1 MKFKAVV
8 LRGLLISV
16 TLMAFLLGYNV
27 KTTLAAAGFFQTYII
42 LNIQS
47 EGNTYYDAGAD
58 TANPDFHNANLGTF
72 TTDDA
77 LILKGGQAKTY
88 KNNGSDVQ
96 SVYLDYCV
104 YPSGSSCSGGFSS
117 VSLPWQ
123 SDLDSCDDGV
133 CDQQWEKAN
142 TSINIL
148 QGLTPGNYILAV
160 YFHADTN
167 KVDCPS
173 VFYDNRGG
181 NNYTASF
188 TLNDPTAVDLAA
200 FTAEPQGNAIR
211 VTWETAQELDNLGF
225 NLYRSTTPAGP
236 WTQVNTE
243 LIPAQNPGATFGA
256 VYEVLDPDVEPGT
269 TLYYRLEDVDIHGA
283 STFHGPVSTAPVD
296 PSAVALT
303 AFGARG
309 PAFGLPLVLAALGLW
324 GLARKRRS

>member
-27 KTTLAAAGFFQTYII
+27 KTALAAAGFFQTYII
-42 LNIQS
+42 LNIRS

-58 TANPDFHNANLGTF
+58 TANPDFLNANLGTF
-72 TTDDA
+72 TTDDT

-88 KNNGSDVQ
+88 KNNSSDVQ
-96 SVYLDYCV
+96 YVYLDYCV

-117 VSLPWQ
+117 VPLSWQ
-123 SDLDSCDDGV
+123 SDLDPCSDGA

-142 TSINIL
+142 ENINIL

-160 YFHADTN
+160 YFHANTN
-167 KVDCPS
+167 NINCPS

-188 TLNDPTAVDLAA
+188 TLNDPTAVDLVA

-211 VTWETAQELDNLGF
+211 VSWETAQELDNLGF
-225 NLYRSTTPAGP
+225 DLYRGESAAGP
-236 WTQVNTE
+236 WTRLNAE

-256 VYEVLDPDVEPGT
+256 TYEWLDVDVTPDVT
-269 TLYYRLEDVDIHGA
+269 YFYRLEDVDLNGV
-283 STFHGPVSTAPVD
+283 STFHGPESTTATT
-296 PSAVALT
+296 PSAVRIT
-303 AFGARG
+303 GFSARG
-309 PAFGLPLVLAALGLW
+309 PAFGLPLVLAALGLG